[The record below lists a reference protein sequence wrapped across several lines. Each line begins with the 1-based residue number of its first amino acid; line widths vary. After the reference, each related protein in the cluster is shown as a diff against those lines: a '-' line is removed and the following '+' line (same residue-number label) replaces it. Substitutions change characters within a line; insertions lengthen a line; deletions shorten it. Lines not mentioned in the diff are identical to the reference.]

1 MENLLDTIK
10 AHILIAWRRRWYA
23 LATAWL
29 VCGVGWTALSRVPD
43 QYEANV
49 RLHVDTDALLVPLL
63 RGLAVDTGTA
73 SQAELMQKT
82 LLTRTNLAK
91 LLKMSYPAVAEGPEA
106 DRERLSQR
114 LALAIQITS
123 SGPNLFTVTYRDS
136 DPKTAYGVV
145 KAAATIFVD
154 NQADA
159 ARIDMGNAKRFLK
172 DQIATYEAQLSES
185 EKRRAD
191 FRARYFDILPGEG
204 NAPSRLQVAKDNL
217 ATLESNYAD
226 AKLRLDAMKEQLK
239 NIPQFLSVAG
249 GVNIMN
255 GGVVTTL
262 SPAQQQLFEA
272 ERNLKLLQLRL
283 TDQHPDVIAAKRLV
297 QLLRGEATGTGL
309 GPEPTGHSISNPVY
323 EQVRLQIVDKETD
336 LASLEAKIAVAH
348 ASADRLDKLARDAP
362 GVDAEYARLDRDYII
377 IQKNYNELVARL
389 EQARIADAASE
400 STDNK
405 IQIVDPPQLP
415 RVPVAPK
422 RPLLISGVLLAG
434 IGAGIAVIVLFGQ
447 IDRSF
452 NGLHSLRR
460 RLDVPVLGVISYVSN
475 GTYRNVWLHSA
486 RFALAAAVL
495 FVVYGDLMM
504 RASGV
509 NLVV

>member
-1 MENLLDTIK
+1 VC
-10 AHILIAWRRRWYA
+10 IA
-23 LATAWL
+23 
-29 VCGVGWTALSRVPD
+29 GWVALSRVPD

-91 LLKMSYPAVAEGPEA
+91 LLKMSYPVVAEGPEA
-106 DRERLSQR
+106 ERERLSQR

-123 SGPNLFTVTYRDS
+123 SGQNLFTVTYRDS
-136 DPKTAYGVV
+136 NPKTAYDVV

-159 ARIDMGNAKRFLK
+159 ARIDMSNAKRFLK
-172 DQIATYEAQLSES
+172 EQIATYEAQLSDA

-191 FRARYFDILPGEG
+191 FRAQYFDILPGEG
-204 NAPSRLQVAKDNL
+204 NAPSRLQMARDNL
-217 ATLESNYAD
+217 SKLEGDYAD
-226 AKLRLDAMKEQLK
+226 AELRLNAMKEQLK
-239 NIPQFLSVAG
+239 NIPQFLSVEG
-249 GVNIMN
+249 GVNIMS

-262 SPAQQQLFEA
+262 SPAQQQLFDA
-272 ERNLKLLQLRL
+272 ERNLKVLQLRL
-283 TDQHPDVIAAKRLV
+283 TDRHPDVIAAKRLV
-297 QLLRGEATGTGL
+297 QLLQSEAPGT

-336 LASLEAKIAVAH
+336 LASLEAKIVVAR
-348 ASADRLDKLARDAP
+348 ASAERFDKLARDAP
-362 GVDAEYARLDRDYII
+362 GVDAEYAQLDRDYTV
-377 IQKNYNELVARL
+377 IQRNYNELVARL

-415 RVPVAPK
+415 QVPVAPK
-422 RPLLISGVLLAG
+422 RPLLISAVLLAG

-452 NGLHSLRR
+452 NGLLSLRR
-460 RLDVPVLGVISYVSN
+460 RLDVPVLGVISYVSS
-475 GTYRNVWLHSA
+475 GTHREVWLRSA
-486 RFALAAAVL
+486 WFAFAATVL
-495 FVVYGDLMM
+495 FCVYGDLMI
-504 RASGV
+504 RAGGV

>member
-1 MENLLDTIK
+1 MENLLDTVK
-10 AHILIAWRRRWYA
+10 VHILIAWRRRWYA

-29 VCGVGWTALSRVPD
+29 VCVVGWIALSRVPD
-43 QYEANV
+43 QYEVNV

-73 SQAELMQKT
+73 NQADLMQKT

-106 DRERLSQR
+106 ERERLSQR

-123 SGPNLFTVTYRDS
+123 SGQNLFTLTYRDS
-136 DPKTAYGVV
+136 NPKTAYEVV
-145 KAAATIFVD
+145 KAAATIFAD

-159 ARIDMGNAKRFLK
+159 ARFDMDNAKRFLK
-172 DQIATYEAQLSES
+172 AQIATYEAQLSEA

-191 FRARYFDILPGEG
+191 FRAQYFDILPGESH
-204 NAPSRLQVAKDNL
+204 APSRLQVAKDNL
-217 ATLESNYAD
+217 AKLEGDSAD
-226 AKLRLDAMKEQLK
+226 AELRLNVMKGQLQ
-239 NIPQFLSVAG
+239 NIPQFLSVQG
-249 GVNIMN
+249 GVNIMS

-262 SPAQQQLFEA
+262 SPAQQQLFDA

-283 TDQHPDVIAAKRLV
+283 TDQHPDLISAKRLV
-297 QLLRGEATGTGL
+297 QLLHGEAPGTGP
-309 GPEPTGHSISNPVY
+309 GPTGNSISNPVY

-336 LASLEAKIAVAH
+336 LVSLEAKIAVARD
-348 ASADRLDKLARDAP
+348 SAERLDKLARDAP
-362 GVDAEYARLDRDYII
+362 GVDAEYARLDRDYTI

-389 EQARIADAASE
+389 EQARIADAANVS
-400 STDNK
+400 SDNK

-415 RVPVAPK
+415 QVPVAPR
-422 RPLLISGVLLAG
+422 RPLLISAVLLAG
-434 IGAGIAVIVLFGQ
+434 IAAGIAVIVLFGQ
-447 IDRSF
+447 VDRSF
-452 NGLHSLRR
+452 SGLHSLRR

-475 GTYRNVWLHSA
+475 GTYRKLWLRSA
-486 RFALAAAVL
+486 WFALAVAVL
-495 FVVYGDLMM
+495 FYVYGDLML